1 MSDRT
6 RDIIIILC
14 MLAVIGSFLIFMPIW
29 FNIVFYA
36 ILGWLWGGRKV
47 RKQQEQ
53 EEIKKQEG
61 IEK

>member
-1 MSDRT
+1 MSEKT
-6 RDIIIILC
+6 GVFVIIVCMVSVVVGFMFFLPLWANII
-14 MLAVIGSFLIFMPIW
+14 
-29 FNIVFYA
+29 FYA

-53 EEIKKQEG
+53 AEINKQEG